1 VIPLAATEEYGPL
14 SDVVAAAG
22 SIIAASGAIAL
33 AWRGRTKWEPSEQD
47 LDKGPQ
53 KVGGLLAAV
62 LISVL
67 WFQTVTGNSQ
77 PPLGFLAILL
87 SGLCLVS
94 LFTYSFLISVQTFSK
109 LVSTGPNKSEERKVV
124 GGFRLTERAKEALRK
139 NDVTLQELFAGS
151 AYNEALVWTPSSR
164 ALAKI
169 AFAFSYIVLTVSGTV
184 ALASVALLISTVG

>member
-87 SGLCLVS
+87 SDICLVS
-94 LFTYSFLISVQTFSK
+94 LFT
-109 LVSTGPNKSEERKVV
+109 
-124 GGFRLTERAKEALRK
+124 
-139 NDVTLQELFAGS
+139 
-151 AYNEALVWTPSSR
+151 
-164 ALAKI
+164 
-169 AFAFSYIVLTVSGTV
+169 
-184 ALASVALLISTVG
+184 